1 MPLARFLTFLILLV
15 IHHKSFFAQIQHS
28 AEIPFDSKKNI
39 DVVSLFEDS
48 LFSSFAIQIKTN
60 VLPHKHAQHSEHVY
74 VVSGFGEMVLG
85 TDTFKIA
92 SGDLIFIPKNTVHAV
107 KSIGASVLKV
117 ISIQSPRFDGTD
129 RILTK
134 P

>member
-1 MPLARFLTFLILLV
+1 
-15 IHHKSFFAQIQHS
+15 
-28 AEIPFDSKKNI
+28 
-39 DVVSLFEDS
+39 
-48 LFSSFAIQIKTN
+48 
-60 VLPHKHAQHSEHVY
+60 
-74 VVSGFGEMVLG
+74 MVLG